1 MSVKEGNWI
10 AAHRQGQGV
19 RHLVLTC
26 LAVIVRMIVKYPG
39 HWVSRKGV
47 TSMPLTI
54 SISEKAAKKAREFAK
69 KDNLEDFGL
78 RVGVKG
84 GGCSG
89 LTYTLSIDQEA
100 QPTDKVIEDNG
111 IKLFIDKKSYVFLAG
126 TVLEYGDDLN
136 GRGFAFNNPNAKTT
150 CGCGTSF
157 SV

>member
-1 MSVKEGNWI
+1 
-10 AAHRQGQGV
+10 V
-19 RHLVLTC
+19 RHFVLTY
-26 LAVIVRMIVKYPG
+26 LAVIARMILEYLG
-39 HWVSRKGV
+39 HWVSRKDV

-54 SISEKAAKKAREFAK
+54 SISDKAARKAREFAQ
-69 KDNLEDFGL
+69 KDSLEDFGL

-89 LTYTLSIDQEA
+89 LTYTLSIDQES